1 MNHSLQPVY
10 LFADSQ
16 LLFWHSDGV
25 PFLQV
30 LSKAFPEKNIR
41 AAYIGASNGDEPAFY
56 EMFEAAMNQVDIY
69 NCKHITA
76 AYSAEEEQFLKTS
89 DVILLAGGSVSQGW
103 EVLEESGMQNAIQER
118 REAGAVLIG
127 ISAGAIQLGLATA
140 EEETELELLKFV
152 PLCISVHN
160 EQNEWK
166 ELKRLAGNPDT
177 LYSGIGIPQ
186 GGGMIYHPDH
196 TVEALRKPL
205 TEISN
210 GQQNLIF
217 PASA

>member
-1 MNHSLQPVY
+1 MNHSLKPVY

-16 LLFWHSDGV
+16 LLFWHLDDA
-25 PFLQV
+25 PFLHV
-30 LSKAFPEKNIR
+30 LPNAFPEKDIQ

-69 NCKHITA
+69 NCKHITV
-76 AYSAEEEQFLKTS
+76 AYSTEEEQFLKTS
-89 DVILLAGGSVSQGW
+89 DVILLAGGSISQGW
-103 EVLEESGMQNAIQER
+103 KVIEESGMQNAIQER
-118 REAGAVLIG
+118 REAGAVLVG
-127 ISAGAIQLGLATA
+127 ISAGAIQLGLAA
-140 EEETELELLKFV
+140 VEEETEFELMKVV
-152 PLCISVHN
+152 PLCISVHE

-166 ELKRLAGNPDT
+166 ELKKLAGNPDT
-177 LYSGIGIPQ
+177 LNSGIGIPQ

-196 TVEALRKPL
+196 TIEALRKPL

-217 PASA
+217 PT